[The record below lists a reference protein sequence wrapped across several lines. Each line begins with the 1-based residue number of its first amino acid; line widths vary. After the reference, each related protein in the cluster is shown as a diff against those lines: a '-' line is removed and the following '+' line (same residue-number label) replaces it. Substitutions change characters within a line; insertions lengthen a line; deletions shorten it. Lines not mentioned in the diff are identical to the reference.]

1 MKKEK
6 TIMVMASLM
15 SGVCLA
21 QMPGGATNLP
31 NGGGQVMPSSFDASG
46 SAAKR
51 PTEDPAHK
59 GETPNPQLLGLE
71 IPIMDPSTD
80 TVKYNGGM
88 FDVGNNAAVRAR
100 FEKYLEQVPDNTA
113 ESKRYRALMRDMLK
127 QTQRAGRDKNYT
139 VGSDVLVKVGKG
151 LYQASEYPGD
161 GNQSG
166 ALASAIVSALDV
178 QRESLVRTRKNEK
191 MEEEMDG
198 LLKQANSW
206 KNFNVS
212 RKTALSIAASNPT
225 VKGKGGGGKSID
237 NGGELN
243 ALKIAR
249 NIKLAAKHE
258 ATQAANLAANESAKL
273 ASKLNY
279 QAMLMALLFSRRFD
293 HVVIGAR
300 VYRHIF
306 RDGDAKLNI
315 DEKSTAY
322 EAFTGGV
329 GLPPTVNQM
338 DSVAS
343 NMRRDVDQN
352 MEAVCNMLARNK
364 LGEAT
369 QHLIEAVA
377 IGEYMQSVAT
387 FPTESRQRIAEFWN
401 LRKRALTALNAR
413 DYGTVEQVAA
423 RMKELDVDFDDSLL
437 LSYTTGKK
445 RQSDLAIRNASK
457 ALRNGDEENFNK
469 YITEAGIIWPRN
481 PNLDKGAEML
491 AQIDAGDPVK
501 EEFKRLYD
509 GKEYRRI
516 AREREHYK
524 IVATDPDLAK
534 KYEEVIA
541 LVMKMDGM
549 LEQIKSVAQ
558 QDATLG
564 PCMAYEKLVEWQKS
578 DKNFANDADM
588 TIALKDFESKAHD
601 FVQALRDG
609 EACEQR
615 SEFGSALSCYYRA
628 QCKYLQSTL
637 ARDGIKRV
645 MDIIVKARYE

>member
-1 MKKEK
+1 MKREEA
-6 TIMVMASLM
+6 IVMMSLLM
-15 SGVCLA
+15 AGACSA
-21 QMPGGATNLP
+21 QMPGGAANPPTPGVQAL
-31 NGGGQVMPSSFDASG
+31 PSSFDASG
-46 SAAKR
+46 SSAKK
-51 PTEDPAHK
+51 TSNDPAHQ
-59 GETPNPQLLGLE
+59 GETPNPQLLGIEMPLL
-71 IPIMDPSTD
+71 DPSTD

-127 QTQRAGRDKNYT
+127 QTQRAGRDRNYA
-139 VGSDVLVKVGKG
+139 VGGDVLIKVGKG

-161 GNQSG
+161 ANQSG

-178 QRESLVRTRKNEK
+178 QRESLVRTRDNEK
-191 MEEEMDG
+191 IEKEMNG
-198 LLKQANSW
+198 LIKQADNW
-206 KNFNVS
+206 QNYNVA
-212 RKTALSIAASNPT
+212 RKTAISTASARPST
-225 VKGKGGGGKSID
+225 GKKGGGGKID
-237 NGGELN
+237 SGGDIN
-243 ALKIAR
+243 ALRIAQNIKIA
-249 NIKLAAKHE
+249 AKKE
-258 ATQAANLAANESAKL
+258 ATQAANLATNESAKL

-279 QAMLMALLFSRRFD
+279 QAMLMALLLSRRFD

-300 VYRHIF
+300 IYRHIY
-306 RDGDAKLNI
+306 RDGDTKLNL
-315 DEKSTAY
+315 DEKSKAH
-322 EAFTGGV
+322 EVFTGGV
-329 GLPPTVNQM
+329 GLPPTVNAI

-343 NMRRDVDQN
+343 NMRREVDQSIQS
-352 MEAVCNMLARNK
+352 VYGMLARNK

-387 FPTESRQRIAEFWN
+387 FPTEARQRIAEFWT

-413 DYGTVEQVAA
+413 DYATVEQVAA
-423 RMKELDVDFDDSLL
+423 KMKELDVDFDDSLL
-437 LSYTTGKK
+437 LTYTTGKK

-481 PNLDKGAEML
+481 PNLDKGTEML
-491 AQIDAGDPVK
+491 AKIDAGDPVK

-509 GKEYRRI
+509 GKEFRRI

-541 LVMKMDGM
+541 LVMRMDGM
-549 LEQIKSVAQ
+549 LEQIKTVAQ

-578 DKNFANDADM
+578 DENFAHDTDM
-588 TIALKDFESKAHD
+588 TLALKDFESKAHD
-601 FVQALRDG
+601 FVQALREG
-609 EACEQR
+609 ESCEQR
-615 SEFGSALSCYYRA
+615 GEFGSALSCYYRA
-628 QCKYLQSTL
+628 QCKYVQSTL

-645 MDIIVKARYE
+645 MDIIVRAKYE